1 MLQFY
6 ILTGFALISV
16 SFLFMLLVQL
26 LKIEKTIADLTEI
39 AEHKVRKIYG
49 KG

>member
-6 ILTGFALISV
+6 ILTGFSLVSV

-26 LKIEKTIADLTEI
+26 LKIEKTIAELAEL
-39 AEHKVRKIYG
+39 AEHNVRKIYG
-49 KG
+49 KE